1 MKLKDKGPIKP
12 PPTLTKFPQQV
23 SIEIQS
29 WQGIIAATHWDLY
42 ERTKPDGADFY
53 VGETELGHIH
63 LDGEVH
69 LATGLALAKELIK
82 NKLASKFRYGAD
94 WATCPIDSAED
105 AAHAIWLFTL
115 NYRRIKREPIEELI
129 KEIKSRNELG

>member
-12 PPTLTKFPQQV
+12 PPQLTKFPQFV
-23 SIEIQS
+23 SKEIQS
-29 WQGIIAATHWDLY
+29 WDGIIAATHWDLY

-69 LATGLALAKELIK
+69 LATGLTLAKELIK
-82 NKLASKFRYGAD
+82 NKLASKFQYGAD
-94 WATCPIDSAED
+94 WVTCPINSAEE
-105 AAHAIWLFTL
+105 ASHAIRLFTL
-115 NYRRIKREPIEELI
+115 NYRRIKGEPMEELM
-129 KEIKSRNELG
+129 KEIKSRNELS